1 MSDDNV
7 AALEYTAESSYND
20 IGLCETSSIE
30 TDTMWLQLLPHC
42 ET

>member
-7 AALEYTAESSYND
+7 AALEYTVESSYND
-20 IGLCETSSIE
+20 IGLCEASSVAS
-30 TDTMWLQLLPHC
+30 DTMWLQLLRHC